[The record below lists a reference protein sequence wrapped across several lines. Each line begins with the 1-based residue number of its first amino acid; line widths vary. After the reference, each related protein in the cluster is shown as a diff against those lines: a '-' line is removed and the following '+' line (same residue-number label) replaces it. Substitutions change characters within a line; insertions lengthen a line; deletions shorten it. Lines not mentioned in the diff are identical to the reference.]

1 MLLNSSRNC
10 VKGSDAG
17 GRQARALSQNLPIV
31 PQYFIRQARRDVDN
45 PLTSSDDP
53 AKRGEERNAKPETAG
68 HRVAEGVGLEP
79 TSPFGQRFSRPSACQ
94 LA

>member
-31 PQYFIRQARRDVDN
+31 RNTSFGRPGETLTIR
-45 PLTSSDDP
+45 
-53 AKRGEERNAKPETAG
+53 
-68 HRVAEGVGLEP
+68 
-79 TSPFGQRFSRPSACQ
+79 
-94 LA
+94 